1 MSSDKNDK
9 SILGLVKATFRDWT
23 EDKAARLGAA
33 LAYYAIFSIGPILV
47 VTIAIAGRVFS
58 KAAAEGQV
66 TSSLR
71 GVLGDSSAT
80 LIEGMLKSASSPRAS
95 IIAGIIGL
103 VTLLLGAMGIFGQLK
118 DALNTIWEVEPGK
131 GGGIMGAVKKNGLSF
146 LMVLGA
152 GLLLLASMLVNT
164 LLAALG
170 PFISQ
175 NIPGGALLWNVVNYV
190 VTLALISVVFAAIF
204 KFLPDI
210 QIGWKDALL
219 GGAVTSLLFLIGQ
232 FALGLYF
239 GISRPGSAF
248 GAAASLV
255 IVLVWIYYS
264 AQILFLGAEFTQVY
278 AGSYG
283 AGVQPRAGAQFVTE
297 DARAQQGVKGSKTT
311 RNKQRRE
318 QAAGTDGVTLRTS
331 PWFRY
336 EL

>member
-1 MSSDKNDK
+1 MSSDKSDK
-9 SILGLVKATFRDWT
+9 SILGLIKATFKDWT
-23 EDKAARLGAA
+23 EDKASRLGAA

-47 VTIAIAGRVFS
+47 VTIAIAGWFFGD
-58 KAAAEGQV
+58 AASQGQV

-71 GVLGDSSAT
+71 GVLGEDSAK
-80 LIEGMLKSASSPRAS
+80 LIEGMLKSASSTGS
-95 IIAGIIGL
+95 GIIAGIIGL

-118 DALNTIWEVEPGK
+118 DALNTIWEVEPAE

-146 LMVLGA
+146 IMVLGA

-175 NIPGGALLWNVVNYV
+175 HIPGGALLWNIVNYV

-204 KFLPDI
+204 KFLPDARI
-210 QIGWKDALL
+210 DWKDALI
-219 GGAVTSLLFLIGQ
+219 GGAVTSLLFFLGQ

-239 GISRPGSAF
+239 GFAKPGSAF

-255 IVLVWIYYS
+255 IILVWIYYS

-278 AGSYG
+278 AGRYG
-283 AGVQPRAGAQFVTE
+283 EGIQPQPGARFVTE
-297 DARAQQGVKGSKTT
+297 DARAQQGVKGSKTQH
-311 RNKQRRE
+311 NKQRRE
-318 QAAGTDGVTLRTS
+318 EAARGEGTPLRAS
-331 PWFRY
+331 PWFR
-336 EL
+336 